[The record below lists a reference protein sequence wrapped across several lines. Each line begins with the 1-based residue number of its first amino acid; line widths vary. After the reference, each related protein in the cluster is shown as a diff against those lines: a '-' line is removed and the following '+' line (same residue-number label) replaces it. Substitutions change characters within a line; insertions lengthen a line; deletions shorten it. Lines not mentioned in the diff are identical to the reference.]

1 MRLLNSA
8 NAPAIF
14 VGDGLSDR
22 YAVESA
28 DLVFAKNELAR
39 YCRDN
44 SIEHTSYSDLEEV
57 AAHLDRWLAAEM
69 FVIEETKARVSA

>member
-1 MRLLNSA
+1 MRLLNKT

-28 DLVFAKNELAR
+28 DLVFAKDGLAA
-39 YCRDN
+39 YCAEN
-44 SIEHTSYSDLEEV
+44 SIEHTPYQTLGDVASY
-57 AAHLDRWLAAEM
+57 LDRWLAGRV
-69 FVIEETKARVSA
+69 FLREETLARASA

>member
-1 MRLLNSA
+1 MRLLNKT

-28 DLVFAKNELAR
+28 DLVFAKDGLASF
-39 YCRDN
+39 CAEH
-44 SIEHTSYSDLEEV
+44 SIEHFPYQSLGDV
-57 AAHLDRWLAAEM
+57 AARLDRWLAGRM
-69 FVIEETKARVSA
+69 FLREETPARVSA

>member
-1 MRLLNSA
+1 MRLLNKT

-28 DLVFAKNELAR
+28 DLVFAKDGLAA
-39 YCRDN
+39 YCTEQL
-44 SIEHTSYSDLEEV
+44 IEHTPYQTLGDV
-57 AAHLDRWLAAEM
+57 AAHIDHWLAG
-69 FVIEETKARVSA
+69 RVS